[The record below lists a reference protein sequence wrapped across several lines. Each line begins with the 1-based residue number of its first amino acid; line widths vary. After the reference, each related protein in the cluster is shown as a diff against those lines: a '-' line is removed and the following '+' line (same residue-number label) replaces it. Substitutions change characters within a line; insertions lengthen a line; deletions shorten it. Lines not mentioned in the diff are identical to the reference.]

1 MKKRRKLRLL
11 VVAVLFIFLLLAF
24 SPVAAFAEDSDNGSG
39 LAESID
45 ELLGKL
51 DLEELEQ
58 YLKTLTDEE
67 KDFFGKSSITD
78 KISSIVSGDFRM
90 DYDSFLAAI
99 GGLVFG
105 GVKDMLPVFA
115 VICAIAI
122 LCGLLH
128 MFQSSFMSAGTSKLI
143 YFVGYAAILVL
154 ILTSMIEVVGDC
166 YGAVRSMQKQM
177 QAVFPILLTLI
188 ATSGGSVSV
197 AVYQPA
203 VVFLSEI
210 IVNIISTVVLPVAVM
225 LVVICMVGNMS
236 EEIKLNNFAALFK
249 SINKWVL
256 GISLTAFTVF
266 LTVQGITSATYDG
279 LSFKAA
285 KYAISNSVPIIGGFL
300 SGGFDLM
307 IAGSVLIKNA
317 LGSCSLL
324 LLVSAI
330 LVPFVQLVVFSLF
343 LKLTAAVTE
352 PVGDGKISGFL
363 TSLSGTVN
371 YFIAGILAVAFMY
384 FITLLLLICSS
395 NTLF

>member
-1 MKKRRKLRLL
+1 M
-11 VVAVLFIFLLLAF
+11 
-24 SPVAAFAEDSDNGSG
+24 
-39 LAESID
+39 
-45 ELLGKL
+45 
-51 DLEELEQ
+51 
-58 YLKTLTDEE
+58 
-67 KDFFGKSSITD
+67 
-78 KISSIVSGDFRM
+78 
-90 DYDSFLAAI
+90 
-99 GGLVFG
+99 
-105 GVKDMLPVFA
+105 
-115 VICAIAI
+115 
-122 LCGLLH
+122 
-128 MFQSSFMSAGTSKLI
+128 
-143 YFVGYAAILVL
+143 
-154 ILTSMIEVVGDC
+154 
-166 YGAVRSMQKQM
+166 
-177 QAVFPILLTLI
+177 
-188 ATSGGSVSV
+188 
-197 AVYQPA
+197 
-203 VVFLSEI
+203 SEI

-266 LTVQGITSATYDG
+266 LTVQGVTSATYDG

>member
-1 MKKRRKLRLL
+1 MCIR
-11 VVAVLFIFLLLAF
+11 
-24 SPVAAFAEDSDNGSG
+24 DS
-39 LAESID
+39 
-45 ELLGKL
+45 
-51 DLEELEQ
+51 
-58 YLKTLTDEE
+58 
-67 KDFFGKSSITD
+67 
-78 KISSIVSGDFRM
+78 
-90 DYDSFLAAI
+90 
-99 GGLVFG
+99 
-105 GVKDMLPVFA
+105 
-115 VICAIAI
+115 
-122 LCGLLH
+122 
-128 MFQSSFMSAGTSKLI
+128 
-143 YFVGYAAILVL
+143 
-154 ILTSMIEVVGDC
+154 VVGDC

-307 IAGSVLIKNA
+307 IAGLSLIH
-317 LGSCSLL
+317 
-324 LLVSAI
+324 I
-330 LVPFVQLVVFSLF
+330 
-343 LKLTAAVTE
+343 
-352 PVGDGKISGFL
+352 
-363 TSLSGTVN
+363 
-371 YFIAGILAVAFMY
+371 
-384 FITLLLLICSS
+384 
-395 NTLF
+395 